1 MGLKMKKIGMNDD
14 ISTAPVTMANRLYG
28 ILNAEWKRL
37 KHAITRVPLVILATL
52 SVTPAIAATDCNQST
67 AQLYE
72 AKAPAVVRITAL
84 TINPYSNEDRIQL
97 STGSGFIIDAH
108 GLILTNSHVVF
119 GAQVLN
125 VTLDDGTTL
134 PVKLLGTDPI
144 YDLAVL
150 QIPEPNR
157 GKLPVLEFGD
167 SDAIRPGDEVI
178 AIGNPMGLG
187 QTITSGIV
195 SAINRIL
202 PDRPRL
208 LAQPM
213 IQTDTPI
220 NPGSSGGP
228 ILNRCGDVIGI
239 ASEIL
244 GNAQNI
250 GFAIPSN
257 LARSVA
263 GSLIKDGRVIRPWF
277 GIDGSM
283 IDGELRQIFA
293 LPLTDGFLVEAVE
306 QNSPAYLAGI
316 SGGRLP
322 VKVGLRSLILGGD
335 IIVAIN
341 DIEIKDYESLQRGL
355 NTVKIGNKLR
365 LKIFRMGKIVK
376 SEFMITERPLQ
387 PGDVPESSQSFST
400 LKDKN
405 HKNKDH

>member
-1 MGLKMKKIGMNDD
+1 MNKTDMN
-14 ISTAPVTMANRLYG
+14 ILSVLVTMNRQLYG
-28 ILNAEWKRL
+28 TLNAGWRIF
-37 KHAITRVPLVILATL
+37 KHAIMRAPLVILATL
-52 SVTPAIAATDCNQST
+52 SVPPAIAATDCNQST

-72 AKAPAVVRITAL
+72 SKSPAVVRITAL
-84 TINPYSNEDRIQL
+84 TINPYRNEDRIQM
-97 STGSGFIIDAH
+97 SAGSGFIIDDH

-144 YDLAVL
+144 YDLAL
-150 QIPEPNR
+150 LLIPEPKQ
-157 GKLPVLEFGD
+157 GKLPVLKLGD
-167 SDAIRPGDEVI
+167 SDGIRPGDAVI

-202 PDRPRL
+202 PDRPL
-208 LAQPM
+208 LLSQPM

-220 NPGSSGGP
+220 NPGNSGGP

-257 LARSVA
+257 LARSVV
-263 GSLIKDGRVIRPWF
+263 GSLIKDGRVIRPWI

-293 LPLTDGFLVEAVE
+293 MPLSDGFLVEAVE
-306 QNSPAYLAGI
+306 QNSPAYLAGV

-341 DIEIKDYESLQRGL
+341 DIEIKDGESLRRGL
-355 NTVKIGNKLR
+355 NTVKIGKHIQ
-365 LKIFRMGKIVK
+365 LKIFRNGKIVT

-387 PGDVPESSQSFST
+387 PGDVPESSQTFSVF
-400 LKDKN
+400 KEKKN
-405 HKNKDH
+405 

>member
-1 MGLKMKKIGMNDD
+1 MGLKMKKTGMNNDT
-14 ISTAPVTMANRLYG
+14 STVPVTMACRLYG
-28 ILNAEWKRL
+28 ILNAEWKGL
-37 KHAITRVPLVILATL
+37 KHAIARVPLVILATL

-72 AKAPAVVRITAL
+72 SKSPAVVRITAL

-228 ILNRCGDVIGI
+228 ILNRCGDIIGI

-257 LARSVA
+257 LV
-263 GSLIKDGRVIRPWF
+263 
-277 GIDGSM
+277 
-283 IDGELRQIFA
+283 
-293 LPLTDGFLVEAVE
+293 
-306 QNSPAYLAGI
+306 
-316 SGGRLP
+316 
-322 VKVGLRSLILGGD
+322 
-335 IIVAIN
+335 
-341 DIEIKDYESLQRGL
+341 
-355 NTVKIGNKLR
+355 
-365 LKIFRMGKIVK
+365 
-376 SEFMITERPLQ
+376 
-387 PGDVPESSQSFST
+387 
-400 LKDKN
+400 
-405 HKNKDH
+405 

>member
-1 MGLKMKKIGMNDD
+1 MGLKMKKTGMNNDT
-14 ISTAPVTMANRLYG
+14 STVPVTMASRLYG

-365 LKIFRMGKIVK
+365 LKIFRMGKIVT

-405 HKNKDH
+405 NKNKDH

>member
-1 MGLKMKKIGMNDD
+1 MKKTGMNNDT
-14 ISTAPVTMANRLYG
+14 STVPVTMASRLYG

-365 LKIFRMGKIVK
+365 LKIFRMGKIVT

-405 HKNKDH
+405 NKNKDH

>member
-1 MGLKMKKIGMNDD
+1 
-14 ISTAPVTMANRLYG
+14 
-28 ILNAEWKRL
+28 
-37 KHAITRVPLVILATL
+37 
-52 SVTPAIAATDCNQST
+52 
-67 AQLYE
+67 
-72 AKAPAVVRITAL
+72 
-84 TINPYSNEDRIQL
+84 
-97 STGSGFIIDAH
+97 
-108 GLILTNSHVVF
+108 
-119 GAQVLN
+119 
-125 VTLDDGTTL
+125 
-134 PVKLLGTDPI
+134 
-144 YDLAVL
+144 
-150 QIPEPNR
+150 
-157 GKLPVLEFGD
+157 
-167 SDAIRPGDEVI
+167 
-178 AIGNPMGLG
+178 
-187 QTITSGIV
+187 
-195 SAINRIL
+195 
-202 PDRPRL
+202 
-208 LAQPM
+208 M

-365 LKIFRMGKIVK
+365 LKIFRMGKIVT

-387 PGDVPESSQSFST
+387 PGDVPESSQSFSS

-405 HKNKDH
+405 NKNKDH

>member
-1 MGLKMKKIGMNDD
+1 MGLKMKKTGMNNDT
-14 ISTAPVTMANRLYG
+14 STVPVTMASRLYG

-52 SVTPAIAATDCNQST
+52 SVTPAIAATDCIQST

-167 SDAIRPGDEVI
+167 SDAVRPGDEVI

-365 LKIFRMGKIVK
+365 LKIFRMGKIVT

-405 HKNKDH
+405 NKNKDH

>member
-1 MGLKMKKIGMNDD
+1 MKKIGMKNDT
-14 ISTAPVTMANRLYG
+14 STVPLTMASRLYG

-228 ILNRCGDVIGI
+228 ILNRCGDIIGI

-405 HKNKDH
+405 NKNKDH

>member
-1 MGLKMKKIGMNDD
+1 MKNIGMNNDT
-14 ISTAPVTMANRLYG
+14 STVPVTMAGRLYG
-28 ILNAEWKRL
+28 ILNAEWKVI
-37 KHAITRVPLVILATL
+37 KHAITKGPLVILATL
-52 SVTPAIAATDCNQST
+52 SVTPATAATDCNQST

-72 AKAPAVVRITAL
+72 AKSPAVVRITAL

-293 LPLTDGFLVEAVE
+293 LPMTDGFLVEAVE

-365 LKIFRMGKIVK
+365 LKIFRMGKIVT

-405 HKNKDH
+405 NKSKDH